1 MFGRTL
7 GKNCTSVGLN
17 DSRERSVDTNIG
29 KVWNRISV
37 GASGSRPVRGE
48 EFVREALPPPTALS
62 GSAEGAN
69 ASSIARVE
77 LDATMASRDRTTRGA
92 HWTSRALGA
101 PIGVHAS
108 SARAVASTA
117 AGSSVDDDARGS
129 IYARTGFI
137 APSAGEGKTGVGL
150 MEICKSLVAG
160 GVAGGVSRTA
170 VAPLERLKILQQVAG
185 STTTAYNG
193 VARGLAHIMKTE
205 GMAGMFKGNGANCI
219 RIVPNSASKFLAYE
233 TLEGWLLARARESDP
248 NAQLGPMT
256 RLTAGAGAGIFAM
269 SATYPLDMV
278 RGRLTTQV
286 DGKYKQYT
294 SMSHAARVIIK
305 EEGARAL
312 YKGWLPSVI
321 GVVPYV
327 GLNFAV
333 YGTLK
338 DVVAEYQGL
347 KSGKELSVPLGL
359 ACGGVA
365 GAIGQTVAYPF
376 DVCRRKLQVA
386 GWAGAKALAEGEAK
400 HLADIRY
407 TGMVDCFVK
416 TVRHEGVGALFHGLS
431 ANYIKVAPS
440 IAIAFVCY
448 EEVKKLLGV
457 ELYISS

>member
-1 MFGRTL
+1 MM
-7 GKNCTSVGLN
+7 
-17 DSRERSVDTNIG
+17 
-29 KVWNRISV
+29 
-37 GASGSRPVRGE
+37 
-48 EFVREALPPPTALS
+48 
-62 GSAEGAN
+62 SA
-69 ASSIARVE
+69 
-77 LDATMASRDRTTRGA
+77 RDRARHTT
-92 HWTSRALGA
+92 HWTTRALGTPIFERA
-101 PIGVHAS
+101 PS
-108 SARAVASTA
+108 SAVGMSLTA
-117 AGSSVDDDARGS
+117 AARSVANDDARGP
-129 IYARTGFI
+129 YARGGFV
-137 APSAGEGKTGVGL
+137 APSAGEGKPGVGL

-160 GVAGGVSRTA
+160 GIAGGVSRTA

-193 VARGLAHIMKTE
+193 VLTGLTHIMRTE
-205 GMAGMFKGNGANCI
+205 GMVGMFKGNGANCI

-233 TLEGWLLARARESDP
+233 TLESWLLSRARESDP
-248 NAQLGPMT
+248 DAQLGPLT

-294 SMSHAARVIIK
+294 SMTHAARVIVN
-305 EEGARAL
+305 EEGVLAL

-321 GVVPYV
+321 GVIPYV

-338 DVVAEYQGL
+338 DVVAEWQGL
-347 KSGKELSVPLGL
+347 KSGKDLSVPLGL

-400 HLADIRY
+400 HLAEMRY

-431 ANYIKVAPS
+431 ANYVKVAPS

-457 ELYISS
+457 ELYISSGG